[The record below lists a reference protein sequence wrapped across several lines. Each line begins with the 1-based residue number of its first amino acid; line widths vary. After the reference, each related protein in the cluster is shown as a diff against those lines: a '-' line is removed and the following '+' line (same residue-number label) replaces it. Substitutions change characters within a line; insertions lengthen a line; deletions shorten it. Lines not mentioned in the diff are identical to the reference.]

1 MNILTTI
8 ILTNSICF
16 GVSPQE
22 IPLADL
28 KPFNPIVV
36 EQLQTPLTSSNEMVV
51 GYSVHVLDIDWA
63 CSWRKE
69 HE

>member
-36 EQLQTPLTSSNEMVV
+36 EHLQTPLTSPNEMVV
-51 GYSVHVLDIDWA
+51 GYSVRALNIDWA
-63 CSWRKE
+63 CSWRNNYE
-69 HE
+69 